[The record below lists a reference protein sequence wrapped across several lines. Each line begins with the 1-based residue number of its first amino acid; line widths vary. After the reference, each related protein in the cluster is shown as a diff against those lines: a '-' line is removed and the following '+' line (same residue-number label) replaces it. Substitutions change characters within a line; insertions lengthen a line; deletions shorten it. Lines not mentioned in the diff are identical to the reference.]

1 MKPHRNILTKIFLF
15 VKKNIFVILLNFLLI
30 SLSFAL
36 GFIKGSNILQRPPLY
51 LSKEVLVPS
60 LGEKE
65 RLGIQDNNRQ
75 TKYVASTKGKYYY
88 PLDCP
93 LVNNLSEKNRVY
105 FNSQEE
111 AEVKG
116 YLKNSKCDY

>member
-36 GFIKGSNILQRPPLY
+36 GIIKGSNILQRPPLY

-60 LGEKE
+60 LDEKE
-65 RLGIQDNNRQ
+65 SLGIQDNNRQ

-111 AEVKG
+111 AEAKG